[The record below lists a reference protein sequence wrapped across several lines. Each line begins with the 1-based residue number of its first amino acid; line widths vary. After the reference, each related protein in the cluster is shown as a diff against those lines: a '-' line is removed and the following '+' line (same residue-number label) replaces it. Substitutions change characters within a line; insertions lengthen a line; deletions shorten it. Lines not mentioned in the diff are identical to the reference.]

1 MWPKGTGGEGAS
13 SSRFSFGAGS
23 RSGDDAAAPFRQH
36 VGPVPTKPRRT
47 RAFVPVSEWA
57 HRGQLR
63 GVWGERVALAY
74 LTSCGWSVEAH
85 RYRFGRH
92 DVDLIARRGS
102 LVAFVE
108 VKTRQSSACGA
119 PVEAVGWRKR
129 QALQRAAECWR
140 LRYGRRGDHYRFDL
154 VAVWVSAGRVRVEH
168 VVDAWRCG

>member
-1 MWPKGTGGEGAS
+1 M
-13 SSRFSFGAGS
+13 
-23 RSGDDAAAPFRQH
+23 
-36 VGPVPTKPRRT
+36 PTKPRRA

-92 DVDLIARRGS
+92 DVDLIVRRGS

-108 VKTRQSSACGA
+108 VKTRRSRVCGA
-119 PVEAVGWRKR
+119 PLEGVSPLKR
-129 QALQRAAECWR
+129 HILSRVATLWR
-140 LRYGRRGDHYRFDL
+140 LRYGRPGDTYRFDI
-154 VAVWVSAGRVRVEH
+154 VAVRDGGRGRWEVEH
-168 VVDAWRCG
+168 VPDAWRLDWSAC